1 MKIHT
6 HVAAFLIGLALCGA
20 DVVSQPVFTSGMY
33 GGMRAR
39 ALGPAVMSG
48 RISDL
53 AVTTQRPNT
62 VWVGAAGGGVWKST
76 NSGTTFTPVFDDYA
90 QSIGA
95 ITIDQQ
101 RPDTVWVGTGESW
114 TRNSVSIGDGV
125 YRTTDGGTSWVN
137 VGLPRSERIGMITI
151 DPKRPQRVFVAV
163 TGALFSDSEE
173 RGLYRTTDFGQ
184 TWSRVLFTNA
194 RSGATDVIVDPKNPN
209 IVWASMWEFR
219 RTPYSFSSGGPGSG
233 LFRSTDGGTTWSRV
247 TSGFPTGDL
256 GRIAIAMSPS
266 KPSVMYANVE
276 SKETALYRS
285 SDGGKTWQR
294 RFDGMASSLRPFYFS
309 RLVVD
314 PLDPDVVYK
323 CGLNAFR
330 SDDGGMTFTTIMSAA
345 HSDHHAIWIDP
356 LDTNRVFTATDG
368 GLYTSDDRG
377 KSCRFVSNL
386 PLSQFYH
393 VSVDD
398 AMPYNVYGGLQDNG
412 SWRGPSTTTSGVRS
426 KDWLFVGGGD
436 GFHVVRDGSD
446 PNTIYWESQGGNI
459 VRTNLFTEESFSIRP
474 EAESGSPKLRWNWN
488 TPIVRSSSRKDV
500 LYVGSQF
507 LHRTTNGGRVWQ
519 KISPDLT
526 TNDSIKQQQSESGGL
541 TVDNSSAEN
550 HCTIFSVAEH
560 PNQSQIIWVGTD
572 DGNIAVTTNDG
583 GSWQQCT
590 YTTSSIRR
598 GWVTSVEPVANDT
611 KTCFATIDRHMD
623 GDMEP
628 YVIVTRDGGT
638 SWQRLPTDGVV
649 GYAHVVRV
657 DSREPRVIWLGTEL
671 GLWLSLD
678 GGASWARF
686 KNGIPPVAV
695 RDIVLHPR
703 DHDVVVA
710 THGRGIYVID
720 DADILRALPQITA
733 SQDLVVLGTTEGVRR
748 TGGLGSWFAGDGE
761 FVGDGKDRSA
771 KVWYYLK
778 ERHMRGKFVVRLRD
792 SDGNVIRTFPA
803 TGRKGLNA
811 VVIPLRRPAPVT
823 ARSEVAFAR
832 GAFVG
837 PLLAEASYTVELDR
851 AGTLE
856 SVPLRVRT
864 DSTYTYSAED
874 LRKQTKLVER
884 LFDLNEELAVTATR
898 IQTLGDTVR
907 RRLRELPSTALAV
920 RPALEHFLDSVL
932 AANADIVNTK
942 RGMISGERQ
951 LREELAETYGD
962 VNATLAAPTDQQE
975 TLTNDLE
982 RRVTFATERV
992 ERVLSRDLEL
1002 VNQQLRSGGL
1012 AHIEVEPRQKTMD
1025 RLLRR

>member
-1 MKIHT
+1 MKLYT
-6 HVAAFLIGLALCGA
+6 HVTAFLIGLAVCGA
-20 DVVSQPVFTSGMY
+20 DVVSQPLFTSGMY

-39 ALGPAVMSG
+39 ALGPAIMSG

-53 AVTTQRPNT
+53 AVTTRRPNT
-62 VWVGAAGGGVWKST
+62 VWVGAAGGGVWKSL
-76 NSGTTFTPVFDDYA
+76 NGGTTFTPVFDDYA

-125 YRTTDGGTSWVN
+125 YRTTDGGASWTN
-137 VGLPRSERIGMITI
+137 LGLPKSERIGMIAI
-151 DPKRPQRVFVAV
+151 NYKRPQNVFVAV

-194 RSGATDVIVDPKNPN
+194 RSGATDVVIDPKNPS
-209 IVWASMWEFR
+209 IVWATMWEFR
-219 RTPYSFSSGGPGSG
+219 RTPYSFESGGPGSG

-247 TSGFPTGDL
+247 TAGLPTGDL
-256 GRIAIAMSPS
+256 GRIAIAISPS

-276 SKETALYRS
+276 SNETALYRS
-285 SDGGKTWQR
+285 SDAGKTWQR

-314 PLDPDVVYK
+314 PINPEVVYK
-323 CGLNAFR
+323 CGLNAYR
-330 SDDGGMTFTTIMSAA
+330 SDDGGKTFSTIMAAA

-356 LDTNRVFTATDG
+356 LDTNRVFSATDG
-368 GLYTSDDRG
+368 GLYISDDRG
-377 KSCRFVSNL
+377 KSCRFVFNL

-398 AMPYNVYGGLQDNG
+398 ATPYNVYGGLQDNG
-412 SWRGPSTTTSGVRS
+412 SWRGPSTTSSGVRS

-436 GFHVVRDGSD
+436 GFHVVRDGTD
-446 PNTIYWESQGGNI
+446 PNIVFWESQGGNV
-459 VRTNLFTEESFSIRP
+459 VRTNLATEESFSIRP
-474 EAESGSPKLRWNWN
+474 EAESGGPKLRWNWN
-488 TPIVRSSSRKDV
+488 TPIVRSPSRKDV

-507 LHRTTNGGRVWQ
+507 VHRTTNGGRAWT

-526 TNDSIKQQQSESGGL
+526 TNDSVKQQQAESGGL

-550 HCTIFSVAEH
+550 HCTIFSIAEH
-560 PNQSQIIWVGTD
+560 PDVPAIIWAGTD
-572 DGNIAVTTNDG
+572 DGNLARTTNG
-583 GSWQQCT
+583 GESWQQCD
-590 YTTSSIRR
+590 YTSSTVRR
-598 GWVTSVEPVANDT
+598 GWVSCVEPTAGDT
-611 KTCFATIDRHMD
+611 KSCLVTVDRHML
-623 GDMEP
+623 GDMET
-628 YVIVTRDGGT
+628 YALVTRDGGT
-638 SWQRLPTDGVV
+638 TWQRLPTEGVV
-649 GYAHVVRV
+649 GYAHVIRV
-657 DSREPRVIWLGTEL
+657 DPQEPRIVWLGTEF

-678 GGASWARF
+678 GGLTWARF

-695 RDIVLHPR
+695 RDIVIHER
-703 DHDVVVA
+703 DHEVVIA

-720 DADILRALPQITA
+720 DVDILRSLPRITA
-733 SQDLVVLGTTEGVRR
+733 SQDLVVLGTTDGIRR

-792 SDGNVIRTFPA
+792 AAGAEIRAFPA

-837 PLLAEASYTVELDR
+837 PLLADGTYTVELDR
-851 AGTLE
+851 AGTIE
-856 SVPLRVRT
+856 SVQLLVRT
-864 DSTYTYSAED
+864 DSTYTYSTED
-874 LRKQTKLVER
+874 LQKQTKLVER
-884 LFDLNEELAVTATR
+884 LFDLNEDLAVTATR
-898 IQTLGDTVR
+898 IQSMGDTVR
-907 RRLRELPSTALAV
+907 KRLRELPSNAMSA
-920 RPALEHFLDSVL
+920 RPVIEQFLDSVQS
-932 AANADIVNTK
+932 ANADIVNTK

-951 LREELAETYGD
+951 LREELSETYGD
-962 VNATLAAPTDQQE
+962 VNATLAAPTQQQE
-975 TLTNDLE
+975 ALTDDLE
-982 RRVTFATERV
+982 RRVQEARERV
-992 ERVLSRDLEL
+992 ERVLNGLLSS
-1002 VNQQLRSGGL
+1002 VNQQLQSTGL
-1012 AHIEVEPRQKTMD
+1012 QPFVVEPRQKTKD